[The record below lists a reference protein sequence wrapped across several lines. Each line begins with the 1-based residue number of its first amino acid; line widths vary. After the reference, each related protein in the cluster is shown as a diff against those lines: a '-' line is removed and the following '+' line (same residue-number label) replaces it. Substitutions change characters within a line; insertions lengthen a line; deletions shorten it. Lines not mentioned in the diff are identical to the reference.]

1 MGTVRK
7 IALFTI
13 LTLAC
18 PCSWPVLAFVGL
30 SLSRSVPTSVL
41 VTGLT
46 AVALGGTRLVMLL
59 RRHRSARGKLE
70 PCCSS
75 RLQRASLLESRS
87 AER

>member
-18 PCSWPVLAFVGL
+18 PCSWPVLAFVGV

-41 VTGLT
+41 VAGVT
-46 AVALGGTRLVMLL
+46 AVALGETLLVML

-75 RLQRASLLESRS
+75 RLERASLVESRS